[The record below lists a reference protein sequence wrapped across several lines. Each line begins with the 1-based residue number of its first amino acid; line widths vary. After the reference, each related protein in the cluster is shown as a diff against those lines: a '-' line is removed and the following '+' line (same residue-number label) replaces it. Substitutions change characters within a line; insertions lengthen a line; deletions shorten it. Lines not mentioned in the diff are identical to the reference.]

1 LRSRGG
7 LLQGLATGT
16 NWVFRDESAH
26 IRFALEA
33 IRTVRVQEPG
43 IFDKEMEGRVTEML
57 KEARDCKMAFA
68 EDVLS
73 LGVGGHST
81 SDMLQ
86 YLEYVADRR
95 LEALGISPVFGAQNP
110 FGSMELQDVQEL
122 TNFFERRVSAYQVAV
137 SGNVAFHDDF

>member
-1 LRSRGG
+1 
-7 LLQGLATGT
+7 
-16 NWVFRDESAH
+16 VFRDETAH
-26 IRFALEA
+26 IRFALEV
-33 IRTVRVQEPG
+33 IRTVRLQEPG

-57 KEARDCKMAFA
+57 KEARDCEVAFA

-73 LGVGGHST
+73 LGVGGLST
-81 SDMLQ
+81 NDMLQ

-95 LEALGISPVFGAQNP
+95 LEALGISPAFGAQNP
-110 FGSMELQDVQEL
+110 FGFMELQDVQEL